1 MFPTIEQVRA
11 MTTAAELDNVVTEVR
26 NHMNDADADINSM
39 NALLDAVEARR
50 EELRNAEAARRA
62 LAGRVNVG
70 VEGNTVRGLSNLG
83 DAAGTR
89 AYSVNSVE
97 YRNGFLKNLLHQD
110 LTAEERD
117 AVSYVANT
125 TDTTYGAANLLPKT
139 LLNQI
144 WNLIDEQHAIL
155 ADIELYRTG
164 TILEIALLDSIE
176 QGDAKGVEENAANDD
191 EINKYLKVALSGK
204 DFSKHVNI
212 TYAMA
217 KMSVDVFESFLAS
230 EISTRLGA
238 ALASDVIAQIGTD
251 MDTTNKALQ
260 TAKAG
265 EVQYKDIAT
274 VLSKLKNAK
283 GGAVFYGSH
292 ETIYNYLVGMVDTTG
307 RPIFQPNAQAGAEG
321 TLVGIP
327 VKVED
332 GVTGNALIVGYPKQV
347 VGNMI
352 QDVMIENDRDI
363 KKHVITYAGY
373 ARFECKLVAKKAF
386 AKLTVKA
393 S

>member
-62 LAGRVNVG
+62 LAGRVYVG

-352 QDVMIENDRDI
+352 QDVMIENATSKSMSSPMQDM
-363 KKHVITYAGY
+363 HG
-373 ARFECKLVAKKAF
+373 LS
-386 AKLTVKA
+386 A
-393 S
+393 SWSRRRHLPS